1 MNSTEIIVNY
11 TNGVIDGNFE
21 EVKGYLKAQIE
32 PYTNMVFSDGM
43 EKDAK
48 AILTDLRKGK
58 KGISSKRIEIK
69 KAYMVPYDAFEE
81 KMKELESI
89 CDEGIRNVD
98 SWVKASEEKR
108 RAEKH
113 KEIEKIY
120 AKEIP
125 DDLKQILTLDR
136 IYQPKWENATC
147 KAKEIKSDMQ
157 EPIVQ
162 LKENIRIIKSMNE
175 ECEEEALKALYASL
189 ALSDAINYIN
199 DYKAKKAAILERQ
212 KAEEARKA
220 EEEKRAAEP
229 APIPEPI
236 PEPISEPIPE
246 PVLETVVEEPLPFGD
261 PVEVVENPKKVAIYE
276 VEIADEFDTN
286 TIESLFEEA
295 GLKYRRVK

>member
-1 MNSTEIIVNY
+1 MNATEIIVNY

-32 PYTNMVFSDGM
+32 PYKNMVFSDGM

-48 AILTDLRKGK
+48 AILADLRKGK

-69 KAYMVPYDAFEE
+69 KAYMAPYDSFEE

-89 CDEGIRNVD
+89 CDEGIQNVD
-98 SWVKASEEKR
+98 GWVKASEEKR
-108 RAEKH
+108 KEEKR

-120 AKEIP
+120 AKEMP
-125 DDLKQILTLDR
+125 DEFKEILTLDR

-147 KAKEIKSDMQ
+147 KPKEIKCDIQ
-157 EPIVQ
+157 EPIVE
-162 LKENIRIIKSMNE
+162 LKENIRVIKSMNE

-229 APIPEPI
+229 APIPEPM

-261 PVEVVENPKKVAIYE
+261 PVEVVESPKKVAIYE

-295 GLKYRRVK
+295 GLKYRRVS